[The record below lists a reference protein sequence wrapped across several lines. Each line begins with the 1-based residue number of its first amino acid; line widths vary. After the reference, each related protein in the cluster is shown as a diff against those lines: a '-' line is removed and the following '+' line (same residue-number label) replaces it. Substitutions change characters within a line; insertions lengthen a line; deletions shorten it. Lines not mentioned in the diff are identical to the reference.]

1 MPSGGSDLLPSVTP
15 TPVGSEGA
23 AGRTARAMPVP
34 RLRSGSRGTGM
45 ARARAR
51 GGRCGQVS
59 SSSVRRRAR
68 RWTVPTDPATSAA
81 PGPVSSMSNPAE
93 PPRSPAC
100 TSSGGMRRHRRGG
113 DRTGPGDGEAG
124 VLPEGP
130 AAERHLVR
138 GARLGV
144 PADRRGRRRHALAA
158 GHVVEDAPGDE
169 HLVAAGGT
177 PSRLSCGRDGLGQ
190 GTDADARALAARL
203 RGGDGEGP
211 RPAVRPKRRVS
222 RPRWFLRSPRSSRGP
237 IPLAPSMHLDDPN
250 ARNTEA
256 SARSHSCEWG
266 MCVRRSGDSVPAT
279 GGRDGCVA
287 RPPAGRASPGG
298 SGWPVVRA

>member
-1 MPSGGSDLLPSVTP
+1 MPSGGSDLLPSATP
-15 TPVGSEGA
+15 TPFGSEGA
-23 AGRTARAMPVP
+23 TGRTARAMPVP

-45 ARARAR
+45 AHARAR

-81 PGPVSSMSNPAE
+81 PGPVSATSNPAG

-113 DRTGPGDGEAG
+113 DRTDPGDGEAG

-138 GARLGV
+138 GARPGV
-144 PADRRGRRRHALAA
+144 PADRRGHRRHALAA
-158 GHVVEDAPGDE
+158 GHVVEDARGDE
-169 HLVAAGGT
+169 HVLVAPGGT
-177 PSRLSCGRDGLGQ
+177 PSRVPCGRDGLGQ
-190 GTDADARALAARL
+190 GTDAAARALAARL

-250 ARNTEA
+250 ARNPEA

-266 MCVRRSGDSVPAT
+266 MCVRRSGDSVPAI

-287 RPPAGRASPGG
+287 SPGG
-298 SGWPVVRA
+298 SGTPGVRA